1 MITDET
7 KEKLNT
13 LKATLDPFRVLQ
25 LINYEKSSP
34 IDTGDEIRDYC
45 PIHKGDKQLSLT
57 INKDKKTFFC
67 HSCGEKGDLI
77 YLYQKST
84 ERNFKDSCQ
93 DLNLP
98 DSAHCFPAQ
107 KTTVSNEKRTPQQV
121 INESK
126 PLVSHPYLTAK
137 RVDPC
142 DGLLQGKDDRRNDS
156 IVVPLKNISGEL
168 QAVQFVHENGKFFNG
183 PSKGAF
189 FIIGSLETSP
199 KVWLAEG
206 IATALTIWRAYN
218 KEITVI
224 SFGSIINLPTVVSRI
239 KTKYPETELIICLDY
254 GTAAFKKAH
263 KLDQEYPNLKY
274 CTPSFEGLSY
284 QEEKKPTDF
293 NDLISQCNLKDLDVQ
308 KQLEKTITIH
318 EVPTDLEQKESHQ
331 EVKTK
336 PAKVTTISNE
346 KPILSIKNLLEKQ
359 EKKRGVYFGKD
370 MIGFPQKTLP
380 TLDSLLLGLRG
391 TILFAADSN
400 TGKTAL
406 TIQLALDILLNNDDI
421 CLVFVS
427 LEMSAMIISERM
439 RINLAKMTYRNFL
452 FGRKHPDGEHY
463 YSDEDLKKLDE
474 SKKTLEQL
482 NDRIAILDEES
493 CQEINLKTIQDHAD
507 RLKEKSNCK
516 NVIFVIDYLQVFP
529 VDEKIARRSELEQDR
544 WRIKEMKKLRDANN
558 NNPVLVIAET
568 RKSSNSNP
576 KATKK
581 TIENAD
587 VSGSVR
593 AWYTADA
600 ICLFD
605 PLTNKELI
613 AGFNEHVKVE
623 DRIPGDGDK
632 ANVNDLFASKGISVF
647 RLIVSKGRDG
657 MQKGNC
663 LVKFNFWENRFE
675 EFKWEREWAFIAEK
689 INPTPPSGQKKPV
702 VENQSAFSDVEK
714 ALDE

>member
-45 PIHKGDKQLSLT
+45 PIHKGDKQRSLT

-98 DSAHCFPAQ
+98 DSPHYFPAQ
-107 KTTVSNEKRTPQQV
+107 KTTESGKKRTLQQV

-318 EVPTDLEQKESHQ
+318 EIPKEPQNETARITVKADVLSRSTPVKINTMLEEINLIDIIKNRAEEYAKNGKTTLSGLSTGYEKLDEITDGFQKEHL
-331 EVKTK
+331 
-336 PAKVTTISNE
+336 I
-346 KPILSIKNLLEKQ
+346 ILAARTAMGKSWVALNFIKNIAIDQ
-359 EKKRGVYFGKD
+359 QR
-370 MIGFPQKTLP
+370 PATL
-380 TLDSLLLGLRG
+380 
-391 TILFAADSN
+391 F
-400 TGKTAL
+400 
-406 TIQLALDILLNNDDI
+406 
-421 CLVFVS
+421 S
-427 LEMSAMIISERM
+427 LEMSNNQII
-439 RINLAKMTYRNFL
+439 YRL
-452 FGRKHPDGEHY
+452 LSLCSKVPARKIRNGD
-463 YSDEDLKKLDE
+463 
-474 SKKTLEQL
+474 
-482 NDRIAILDEES
+482 
-493 CQEINLKTIQDHAD
+493 
-507 RLKEKSNCK
+507 
-516 NVIFVIDYLQVFP
+516 
-529 VDEKIARRSELEQDR
+529 
-544 WRIKEMKKLRDANN
+544 
-558 NNPVLVIAET
+558 
-568 RKSSNSNP
+568 
-576 KATKK
+576 
-581 TIENAD
+581 
-587 VSGSVR
+587 
-593 AWYTADA
+593 
-600 ICLFD
+600 
-605 PLTNKELI
+605 LTNTEL
-613 AGFNEHVKVE
+613 
-623 DRIPGDGDK
+623 
-632 ANVNDLFASKGISVF
+632 
-647 RLIVSKGRDG
+647 
-657 MQKGNC
+657 
-663 LVKFNFWENRFE
+663 
-675 EFKWEREWAFIAEK
+675 EK
-689 INPTPPSGQKKPV
+689 INKAYEQIKSSPLFLSDCPKNSNLEELRKNISKASKESDLIVIDHVGLIKAYNNQNNNRVSEMGEITRSLKLSTKEHKIPILCVAQLNRNADKDEPPKLSDLRESGSIEQDSDVVIFIHRSDYFSEEKKPKELDLIIAKNRDGEQGKTV
-702 VENQSAFSDVEK
+702 NFTYDKGSWHIKEK
-714 ALDE
+714 AVINEEIKPAQRVNAVNNETHVVKKEAARESFMPEG